1 MIFRVV
7 GNLFVAMGLIGL
19 AYLVVATSGVLQAPP
34 DRATVQLRPQPTAV
48 PAETASATEDSETAG
63 VQAEPTPE
71 PFEFI
76 THLRVPRLDIDSDV
90 VPSPFV
96 QVQDSGTWDVPAF
109 KVGHAELTGSPGQPG
124 NAVLFGHVTS
134 RSLGNVFQNL
144 ERARRGDTVE
154 VSTPGADYMYKV
166 VEVRRVLRTDV
177 SVIEPTESVS
187 ATLITCTGAWLPYL
201 NDYAERLVVR
211 AELAA

>member
-7 GNLFVAMGLIGL
+7 GNLFVIIGLAGL
-19 AYLVVATSGVLQAPP
+19 AYLAVATSGLLQPP
-34 DRATVQLRPQPTAV
+34 QDRAVVELRPP
-48 PAETASATEDSETAG
+48 PADVLEPEEHEPETAG
-63 VQAEPTPE
+63 IEPEAAPE

-76 THLRVPRLDIDSDV
+76 THIRVPGLQIDSEV

-96 QVQDSGTWDVPAF
+96 QVEDSGTWEVPAF
-109 KVGHAELTGSPGQPG
+109 KVGHAEFTAPPGKSG

-144 ERARRGDTVE
+144 ERARRGDIVE
-154 VSTPGADYMYKV
+154 LSSERGYYTYRV
-166 VEVRRVLRTDV
+166 VEIRRVPRTDV
-177 SVIEPTESVS
+177 SVVEPTS
-187 ATLITCTGAWLPYL
+187 AASASLITCTGLWLPHL

-211 AELAA
+211 AELVA